1 MDKETQSAKIRELA
15 ASIAPDIKT
24 EQDLANLT
32 RELVKQTVE
41 MALSRE
47 LDVPLVLYQTF
58 AIRSQHRQQ
67 P

>member
-32 RELVKQTVE
+32 SELVKQTVDI
-41 MALSRE
+41 AL
-47 LDVPLVLYQTF
+47 
-58 AIRSQHRQQ
+58 
-67 P
+67 